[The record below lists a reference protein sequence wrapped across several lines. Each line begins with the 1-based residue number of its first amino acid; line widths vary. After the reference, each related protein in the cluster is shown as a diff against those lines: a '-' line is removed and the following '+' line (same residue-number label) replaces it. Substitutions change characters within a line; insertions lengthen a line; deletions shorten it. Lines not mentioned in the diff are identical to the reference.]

1 MMWVQDARRI
11 AYQKNLTPTQKLILE
26 LVHYNTFS
34 LTELASILGMRKR
47 DLNRRVL
54 GALEGYLD
62 TGTEGFVIP
71 KKGIENVLENNFD
84 KERFEAVQSEI
95 KKERDKYRD
104 KILLGPLRRLLEK
117 AEADKLDRSIEVTS

>member
-1 MMWVQDARRI
+1 
-11 AYQKNLTPTQKLILE
+11 
-26 LVHYNTFS
+26 
-34 LTELASILGMRKR
+34 MRKR